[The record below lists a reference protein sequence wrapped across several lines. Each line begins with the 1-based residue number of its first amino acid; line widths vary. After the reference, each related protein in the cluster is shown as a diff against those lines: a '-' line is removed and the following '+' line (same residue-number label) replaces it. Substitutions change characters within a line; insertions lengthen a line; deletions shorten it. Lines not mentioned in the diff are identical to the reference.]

1 MALYHLLR
9 IKQVEARTGLHRSQ
23 IYAWMKEGHFPQSI
37 KIGPASVAWLEK
49 EIDEWVEKEVNLR
62 QLRPSH
68 RSNNHE

>member
-1 MALYHLLR
+1 MAPYHLLR

-23 IYAWMKEGHFPQSI
+23 IYAWMKEGHFSQSI

-49 EIDEWVEKEVNLR
+49 VIDEWVEKKLHLR
-62 QLRPSH
+62 QLRSSH